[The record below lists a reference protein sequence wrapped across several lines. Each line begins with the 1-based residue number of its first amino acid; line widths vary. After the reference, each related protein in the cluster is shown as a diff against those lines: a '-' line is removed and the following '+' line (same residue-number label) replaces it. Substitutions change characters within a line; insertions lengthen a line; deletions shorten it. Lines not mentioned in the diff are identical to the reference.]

1 MPERDP
7 PHVVEGARRR
17 LPVVLPIDVAL
28 AHDLVGDDLDR
39 RAGERIGNLLDDGL
53 VFDAHHAAAG
63 QQVVVQ
69 RRLDAAVDVVGLG
82 AIDQRALENRGGL
95 AGRRV
100 PIGEPPAYIRLGGP
114 PIQRGLQGLGVGIKD
129 VEGARV
135 APRGALALGAVALDH
150 EAAVLLPILLVAIGE
165 PELHLPE
172 VGGVLGI
179 GVGPLGLRLCSVSH
193 RLAYPVPP
201 SGR

>member
-1 MPERDP
+1 M
-7 PHVVEGARRR
+7 
-17 LPVVLPIDVAL
+17 
-28 AHDLVGDDLDR
+28 
-39 RAGERIGNLLDDGL
+39 
-53 VFDAHHAAAG
+53 
-63 QQVVVQ
+63 Q

-82 AIDQRALENRGGL
+82 AIDQRAFENRGGL

-114 PIQRGLQGLGVGIKD
+114 PIQRGFQRLGVGIED

-150 EAAVLLPILLVAIGE
+150 EAAVLLPVLLVAVGKA
-165 PELHLPE
+165 ELHLPE

-179 GVGPLGLRLCSVSH
+179 GVGPLDLRFCLRPLDISH
-193 RLAYPVPP
+193 RRGFPIFGLNGDDAATCMHQIWRAPGAPRHKIKTGEWRGGGSQPKYQAS
-201 SGR
+201 SGLKNTAKTTAHKASQAAISR